1 MHPGVD
7 GRAVGVMGLIFVIV
21 SLRCVLLFEI
31 SVPVGTYFALEYFY
45 LMSLT
50 IVAFNCNY
58 IFHSML
64 YCVA

>member
-31 SVPVGTYFALEYFY
+31 SVPVGTYFALEYF
-45 LMSLT
+45 
-50 IVAFNCNY
+50 
-58 IFHSML
+58 
-64 YCVA
+64 